1 MLVPQVIASML
12 VPQGTTS
19 TRVLPYMYDSSYTL
33 VPRVKQLLAGEAEDT
48 RHYTTTTIVPS
59 YLQVKQILEGEAE
72 DTRHYTTTTVP
83 SYLQVKQLFAGEAED
98 KRARFV
104 AQPRV
109 EGWSCRLKL
118 INQSNNESI
127 HASIKAGRKRARAR
141 ERERESARERASESE
156 SARERERERER
167 MRKGE
172 ADLGFRVRVVGFKV

>member
-19 TRVLPYMYDSSYTL
+19 TRVLPYIYDSSYTL
-33 VPRVKQLLAGEAEDT
+33 VPRVKQLLA
-48 RHYTTTTIVPS
+48 
-59 YLQVKQILEGEAE
+59 GEAE

-118 INQSNNESI
+118 INQSNNELI
-127 HASIKAGRKRARAR
+127 A
-141 ERERESARERASESE
+141 
-156 SARERERERER
+156 
-167 MRKGE
+167 
-172 ADLGFRVRVVGFKV
+172 